1 MNRFSI
7 HGLNLDQYR
16 SVFISIGIRHRSN
29 YHWGHPMGK
38 SGNPAFLNKSVL
50 LTGAGGSIGSALA
63 RVVLASEPRLIVLL
77 DQSERSLH
85 EVETSLNSLPYSGAR
100 VAILGDVCDSELLGE
115 ILGRHRPDI
124 ILHAAACKHVPLM
137 ERNPIAAVRTNA
149 VGTNILAKAAAKFG
163 VPYLIMISTD
173 KAVSPRSIMGAS
185 KRAAELALLRWT
197 TGRSCMRAIRLGN
210 VLGSQGSVVRTFE
223 QQISVGG
230 PVTVTHPN
238 ASRYFLD
245 MERAV
250 ELIFAVLS
258 LNEEGCIFLSDL
270 GEPVRI
276 LDLAHETIRKAGFQ
290 PELEIPIT
298 WIGLRPGDK
307 ISETFVAE
315 CESVTPTGDPKLFGV
330 TTPQVPEDEFDHLMN
345 NLAAGVTH
353 RDASMVLESL
363 CKLVPEYQPA
373 ASLFQ
378 SFSDSVVLQK

>member
-1 MNRFSI
+1 
-7 HGLNLDQYR
+7 
-16 SVFISIGIRHRSN
+16 
-29 YHWGHPMGK
+29 MGK
-38 SGNPAFLNKSVL
+38 SGNPAILDKSVL

-63 RVVLASEPRLIVLL
+63 RAVLVSEPRLIVLL
-77 DQSERSLH
+77 DQSERSLY
-85 EVETSLNSLPYSGAR
+85 EIASSLTSLRSSAAL
-100 VAILGDVCDSELLGE
+100 VAILGDIGDPELLGE
-115 ILGRHRPDI
+115 IFDRRRPDV

-149 VGTNILAKAAAKFG
+149 IGTNILAKTAANFG
-163 VPYLIMISTD
+163 VANLIMISTD

-197 TGRSCMRAIRLGN
+197 SGRSCMRAIRLGN

-223 QQISVGG
+223 QQISAGG

-245 MERAV
+245 MKRAV
-250 ELIFAVLS
+250 ELILAVVS
-258 LNEEGCIFLSDL
+258 LNEEGHIFLSDL

-290 PELEIPIT
+290 PGLEIPIT

-307 ISETFVAE
+307 ISENFVDE
-315 CESVTPTGDPKLFGV
+315 CESVTPTCDPRLFAV
-330 TTPQVPEDEFDHLMN
+330 KTPPIPEDEFDSLMN
-345 NLAAGVTH
+345 DLTAGVTR
-353 RDASMVLESL
+353 RDVSMVIESL

-373 ASLFQ
+373 VSLLQ
-378 SFSDSVVLQK
+378 SFSDSVALQK